1 MDSQMARSVLATLT
15 TVNLIAN
22 VVQLLSALCCRG
34 VFRHAVCH
42 WGQAQIWLNS
52 KMNPV
57 SQISGQ
63 KWTEMK
69 TIQSMSRF
77 RGVLFESVHK
87 TKKIFNDPNPMIFI
101 VFILSYLIESQEQS
115 AGA

>member
-1 MDSQMARSVLATLT
+1 MVATLT

-22 VVQLLSALCCRG
+22 VVQLLSASCCRG

-42 WGQAQIWLNS
+42 WGQTQIWLNS
-52 KMNPV
+52 KMSPV
-57 SQISGQ
+57 AQISGQ
-63 KWTEMK
+63 KWAEMK
-69 TIQSMSRF
+69 TIQSMPRF

-87 TKKIFNDPNPMIFI
+87 TKKMCNDPMIEGIFI
-101 VFILSYLIESQEQS
+101 VFILSYLIESQEQT